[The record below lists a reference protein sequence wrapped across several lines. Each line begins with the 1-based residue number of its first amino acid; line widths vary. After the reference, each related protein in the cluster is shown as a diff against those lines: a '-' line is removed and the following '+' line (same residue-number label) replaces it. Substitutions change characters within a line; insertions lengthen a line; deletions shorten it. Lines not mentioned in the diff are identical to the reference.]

1 MQKWQK
7 ELSHCITTVE
17 DLSKKIKLSKEEIVQ
32 AKKAE
37 ENFELLITPTFLKLM
52 QGEDKNGPIRKQVVP
67 VGDEL
72 KVASCELADPIGDNT
87 HSPVKGLIHRY
98 PDRVLIWP
106 TKNCA
111 IHCRF
116 CFRKHLTGP
125 KQWFLSPLEV
135 EEIIKYL
142 NAHKEI
148 QEVIFSGGDP
158 LLLPDKLLEFWIKKI
173 KSVAHI
179 KRIRFHTKLFSA
191 LPSRIT
197 PSLMKILKQFDPIFI
212 AVHINHPKEISK
224 EFMQVVKRAR
234 KAGIILITQ
243 TVLLRGINDDA
254 EILKELFLRLVD
266 LGVKPYYLHQG
277 DLVVG
282 TSHMRTTI
290 DQGIKIMKQ
299 LRGRISGL
307 AMPQYILDIPG
318 GHGKVPIDLNYIK
331 KTKDKTLVQGVFGGE
346 TEYVG

>member
-7 ELSHCITTVE
+7 ELSRCITTVE
-17 DLSKKIKLSKEEIVQ
+17 DLSKKIKLSAEEIIQ

-37 ENFELLITPTFLKLM
+37 ANFELLITPTFLKLM

-72 KVASCELADPIGDNT
+72 KVSSCELADPIGDNT

-125 KQWFLSPLEV
+125 KQWFLSPIEAG
-135 EEIIKYL
+135 EIIKYL
-142 NAHKEI
+142 NAHTEI

-197 PSLMKILKQFDPIFI
+197 PSLLKILKKFDPVYI
-212 AVHINHPKEISK
+212 AIHINHPKEISA
-224 EFMQVVKRAR
+224 EFVQAVKRAR
-234 KAGIILITQ
+234 RAGIVLITQ
-243 TVLLRGINDDA
+243 TVLLRGINNNA
-254 EILKELFLRLVD
+254 EILKDLFLKLVD

-282 TSHMRTTI
+282 TSHLRTTI
-290 DQGIKIMKQ
+290 DDGIKIMKQ

-331 KTKDKTLVQGVFGGE
+331 KTKGKTLVQGVFGGE
-346 TEYVG
+346 TEYSL

>member
-7 ELSHCITTVE
+7 ELSQCVTTVE
-17 DLSKKIKLSKEEIVQ
+17 ALAKKIKLNTVELEQ

-37 ENFELLITPTFLKLM
+37 EKFELLITPTFLKLM
-52 QGEDKNGPIRKQVVP
+52 QGEDSNGPIRKQVVP
-67 VGDEL
+67 LGEEL
-72 KVASCELADPIGDNT
+72 KVAACELTDPIGDNS
-87 HSPVKGLIHRY
+87 HSPVKGLVHRY
-98 PDRVLIWP
+98 SDRVLIWP

-135 EEIIKYL
+135 DKIIKYL
-142 NAHKEI
+142 ENHCEI

-158 LLLPDKLLEFWIKKI
+158 LLLPDKLLDFWIKKI
-173 KSVAHI
+173 KSVGHI
-179 KRIRFHTKLFSA
+179 KRLRFHTKLFSA

-197 PSLMKILKQFDPIFI
+197 PALLKVLKQFDPVYI
-212 AVHINHPKEISK
+212 AVHINHPKEISA
-224 EFMQVVKRAR
+224 EFVEAVRRAR
-234 KAGIILITQ
+234 KAGIILVTQ
-243 TVLLRGINDDA
+243 TVLLRGVNDNA
-254 EILKELFLRLVD
+254 EILKELFLKLVD
-266 LGVKPYYLHQG
+266 MGVKPYYLHQG
-277 DLVVG
+277 DLVTG
-282 TSHMRTTI
+282 TAHLRTTI
-290 DQGIKIMKQ
+290 DDGIKIMKQ

-331 KTKDKTLVQGVFGGE
+331 KTKDKTLVEGVFGDEVQYLG
-346 TEYVG
+346 